1 MSDYPLESFVFY
13 RSFRD
18 AISEMSDD
26 NKLATLLAICDY
38 ALYGVEPKL
47 KDAMARAVFTVARPS
62 IDANKDRH
70 TNGKKGGRPP
80 KKPMVSDSE
89 NQWFPKTEST
99 ETESVSVSESETGAE
114 TKADKPPCPPSL
126 PDTPFGPELQSAFDR
141 WLSYKRERREG
152 YKPTGLNALVTQIKN
167 NAATYGEHSVAQ
179 LIETSM
185 ASGWKGIAFDR
196 LKQGN
201 KPQETDR
208 NRLRDDSDYQGSDDF
223 FGGG

>member
-62 IDANKDRH
+62 IDANKDRR

-99 ETESVSVSESETGAE
+99 ETESVSESGSVSGAGAE

-167 NAATYGEHSVAQ
+167 NAATYGEHSVAK

-201 KPQETDR
+201 KPQAADR
-208 NRLRDDSDYQGSDDF
+208 NRLRTEADYGDDDF
-223 FGGG
+223 FKR